1 MQRRSTS
8 VGKLAVVLVVG
19 VALLPLVTGCDLI
32 DQILDLISPGGGSA
46 GSPQAV
52 MTAVVD
58 DDLVDMGL
66 NPDHR
71 PPIWYQFSC
80 DGSLNSEGISI
91 FDPMAGLHDK
101 AWDYGDGTTRGFEW
115 SDTNPTHIYREE
127 GTYVASLTIRDAAT
141 GATDT
146 VQQTITI
153 GPGWLE
159 IVSLTTEPWLDGSGR
174 ATLNVVVRNQ
184 SQQDLRVVVVDL
196 LVDGVFWR
204 SNVGVTLG
212 PGSTPERLS
221 PNATYTIT
229 EVISDWTGT
238 LTARSGFCTPWATG
252 P

>member
-1 MQRRSTS
+1 MQRRSIS
-8 VGKLAVVLVVG
+8 VGKLVVVLMVG
-19 VALLPLVTGCDLI
+19 VALVPLVTGCDLI
-32 DQILDLISPGGGSA
+32 DKILDAISPGGGTT
-46 GSPQAV
+46 GSPQAA
-52 MTAVVD
+52 MTAVID

-66 NPDHR
+66 NPDLR
-71 PPIWYQFSC
+71 PPLLYQFSC

-91 FDPMAGLHDK
+91 FDPLAGMHDK

-115 SDTNPTHIYREE
+115 SDINPKHIYREE

-153 GPGWLE
+153 GAGWLE
-159 IVSLTTEPWLDGSGR
+159 IVSLTTEPWPDGR

-184 SQQDLRVVVVDL
+184 SQQDLRVIVVDL
-196 LVDGVFWR
+196 LVDGVLWR
-204 SNVGVTLG
+204 SNVGETLG
-212 PGSTPERLS
+212 PGTTPERLS

-229 EVISDWTGT
+229 RVISDWTGT
-238 LTARSGFCTPWATG
+238 LTARSGGCTPWVAG